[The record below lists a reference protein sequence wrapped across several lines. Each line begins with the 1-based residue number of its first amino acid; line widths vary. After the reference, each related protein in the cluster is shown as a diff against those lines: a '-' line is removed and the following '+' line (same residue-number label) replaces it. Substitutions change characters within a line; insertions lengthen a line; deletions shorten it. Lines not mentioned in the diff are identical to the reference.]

1 MPDRTRARELAA
13 QFTAK
18 GDPLGWFDALYRE
31 AESGTTE
38 IPWADL
44 VPNPNLL
51 DFWKLHPQEAPGK
64 SALIIGSGL
73 GDDAEQLAAWG
84 FQTTAFDISAT
95 AISATKN
102 RFPSTKVQYIVADLL
117 APPESWG
124 ANFDIV
130 VETYTLQSLPP
141 DLRALAFTRI
151 AEFLKPAGLLLV
163 IARGRDPE
171 EDAGHVPWRLT
182 RAELAAFSRVGL
194 QEMSFEDYVD
204 PYDPGVR
211 KFRATYR
218 RPYFILGHAVF
229 ESVSTL

>member
-1 MPDRTRARELAA
+1 MRDRTRARELAA
-13 QFTAK
+13 QFNAN

-31 AESGTTE
+31 AESGVSE

-51 DFWKLHPQEAPGK
+51 DFWKLYPQDTRNK

-73 GDDAEQLAAWG
+73 GDDAEQLSAWG

-95 AISATKN
+95 AIAVTKK
-102 RFPSTKVQYIVADLL
+102 RFPTTKVQYVPADLL
-117 APPESWG
+117 APPESWR
-124 ANFDIV
+124 AKFDFV
-130 VETYTLQSLPP
+130 FESYTLQSLPP
-141 DLRALAFTRI
+141 DLRRQAFSKI

-171 EDAGHVPWRLT
+171 EDPGHVPWRLT
-182 RAELAAFSRVGL
+182 REELAEFSRAGL
-194 QEMSFEDYVD
+194 HEASFEDYLD
-204 PYDPGVR
+204 PHDPGVR

-218 RPYFILGHAVF
+218 RQ
-229 ESVSTL
+229 

>member
-13 QFTAK
+13 QFNAK

-31 AESGTTE
+31 AESGVSE

-44 VPNPNLL
+44 TPNPNLL
-51 DFWKLHPQEAPGK
+51 DFWKLHPQESRGK

-84 FQTTAFDISAT
+84 FQTIAFDISAT
-95 AISATKN
+95 AITAAKK
-102 RFPSTKVQYIVADLL
+102 RFPSTKVQYVAADLL
-117 APPESWG
+117 APPESWR
-124 ANFDIV
+124 ANFDFV
-130 VETYTLQSLPP
+130 FECYTLQSLPP
-141 DLRALAFTRI
+141 DLRQRAFTKI
-151 AEFLKPAGLLLV
+151 AEFLKPAGLLLL

-182 RAELAAFSRVGL
+182 RVELGTFSNAGL
-194 QEMSFEDYVD
+194 QEVSFEDYLD

-218 RPYFILGHAVF
+218 RP
-229 ESVSTL
+229 

>member
-1 MPDRTRARELAA
+1 VPDRTRARELAA
-13 QFTAK
+13 EFNAK

-31 AESGTTE
+31 AESGVSE

-51 DFWKLHPQEAPGK
+51 DFGKSHPQETRNK

-73 GDDAEQLAAWG
+73 GDDAELLAAWG
-84 FQTTAFDISAT
+84 FESTAFDISAT
-95 AISATKN
+95 AISATKK
-102 RFPSTKVQYIVADLL
+102 RFPSTKVQYVVANLL
-117 APPESWG
+117 APPDSWR
-124 ANFDIV
+124 AKFDFV

-141 DLRALAFTRI
+141 DLRAQAFPRI

-171 EDAGHVPWRLT
+171 EDPGHVPWRLT
-182 RAELAAFSRVGL
+182 RAELAAFSRAGL
-194 QEMSFEDYVD
+194 QEVSFEDYLD
-204 PYDPGVR
+204 PHDSGVR

-218 RPYFILGHAVF
+218 R
-229 ESVSTL
+229 S

>member
-13 QFTAK
+13 EFKSK

-31 AESGTTE
+31 AQSGNTE

-51 DFWKLHPQEAPGK
+51 DFWKSHPQESRNK

-73 GDDAEQLAAWG
+73 GDDAEQLSAWG
-84 FQTTAFDISAT
+84 FETTAFDISAT
-95 AISATKN
+95 AITATKT
-102 RFPSTKVQYIVADLL
+102 RFPATKVQYIAADLL
-117 APPESWG
+117 APPASWR
-124 ANFDIV
+124 ANFDFV
-130 VETYTLQSLPP
+130 FESYTLQSLPP
-141 DLRALAFTRI
+141 ELREQAFTEI

-171 EDAGHVPWRLT
+171 EDPGHVPWRLT
-182 RAELAAFSRVGL
+182 RAELAQFSSAGL
-194 QEMSFEDYVD
+194 QEVSFDDYLD

-211 KFRATYR
+211 KFRAAYR
-218 RPYFILGHAVF
+218 CP
-229 ESVSTL
+229 